1 MSSWNRSLVSLG
13 ILVFSTAAGAGEKLH
28 FVQGDLVTK
37 DPSSFEQMIPMNVS
51 RAESVSSENYVVQ
64 FKSAITEADKQW
76 LKKLKVE
83 VLQYIPDDAYLVS
96 SLKVP
101 VQTLLNNKRVNG
113 VVPFLSTWKVSP
125 QFAERSVFN
134 AEQREAVMIQAM
146 RDSDL
151 DAVVA
156 SLQAIPQVE
165 VKQASGRHI
174 IALSPKKD
182 LEQISTLEN
191 VLWIQP
197 VAQIDTMEFDI
208 LGKGKGKGKDKAP
221 KEPKEPK
228 EPKAPKAGGD
238 FSDLTGI
245 ETGTGIMKFDKAWER
260 GFTGKGQIV
269 AMADTGLDSGNKS
282 SLQQDF
288 ANVSKGYALG
298 MLSMDW
304 SDPMGHGTHV
314 AGSVMGS
321 GKASKGLLKGGAYGA
336 EMIAEGMW
344 STLFD
349 NLTVPPELKKLFEPI
364 YQDGARI
371 HTNSWGNGDP
381 KAYGVYDG
389 MAQQVDEFMWNNPEL
404 LVIFAAGNSGVD
416 NDKDG
421 RVDEGQVSSPGTAK
435 NALTVG
441 ASENTVAKLGIQKKL
456 GELKDGKL
464 FPTPPLKDDTLSN
477 DANGIAAFSSR
488 GPTKDGRIKPD
499 VVAPGTNIISVCSQV
514 DGASKLWG
522 EYNKDYC
529 FSGGTSMSTPLTA
542 GAAAVAREY
551 VIKNHKIE
559 RPSAALVKAILM
571 GSAEDVFPGQYGEE
585 GKAKGQEILTP
596 APNVVEGYGRV
607 NMDNATNDDFIMKLV
622 DSTSG
627 VKGQEKFEI
636 EVKTNGSKTL
646 KVTLVYTDAP
656 GTPNAARTLVNNLDL
671 EVVADKTY
679 SSNSDKDNSEQIVLK
694 DLQKDT
700 VTVRVIG
707 KSIPR
712 GKDGK
717 QPFALIVSK

>member
-1 MSSWNRSLVSLG
+1 MSSWKRSLISLG
-13 ILVFSTAAGAGEKLH
+13 ALVISTSAFAGEKLR
-28 FVQGDLVTK
+28 FVQGELDTK
-37 DPSSFEQMIPMNVS
+37 DASSFEQMVPMNVP
-51 RAESVSSENYVVQ
+51 RNESVSSQNYVVQ

-96 SLKVP
+96 NVKVAI
-101 VQTLLNNKRVNG
+101 QTLQSNPRVNG
-113 VVPFLSTWKVSP
+113 VVPFLSTWKISP
-125 QFAERSVFN
+125 QFDERSVFN
-134 AEQREAVMIQAM
+134 AEQREAVLIQVL
-146 RDSDL
+146 RESDL
-151 DAVVA
+151 QNVVQIL
-156 SLQAIPQVE
+156 SSIPQVE
-165 VKQASGRHI
+165 VKESSGRYI
-174 IALSPKKD
+174 VALSPKKD
-182 LEQISTLEN
+182 LERISTLEN

-197 VAQIDTMEFDI
+197 VPQVDTMEFDVF
-208 LGKGKGKGKDKAP
+208 GKGKGGKKKTPPKKGPKAP
-221 KEPKEPK
+221 KEDK
-228 EPKAPKAGGD
+228 GGD
-238 FSDLTGI
+238 YTDLNGG

-269 AMADTGLDSGNKS
+269 AMADTGLDSGELS
-282 SLQQDF
+282 SMHQDF
-288 ANVSKGYALG
+288 KNVPKGYALG

-321 GKASKGLLKGGAYGA
+321 GKASKSLLKGGAHGA
-336 EMIAEGMW
+336 ELIAEGMW
-344 STLFD
+344 SSLFE
-349 NLTVPPELKKLFEPI
+349 NLTVPPELKKLFEPV
-364 YQDGARI
+364 YKDGARI

-389 MAQQVDEFMWNNPEL
+389 MSQQVDEYMWNNPEM

-441 ASENTVAKLGIQKKL
+441 ASENVVAKMGIQKKL

-464 FPTPPLKDDTLSN
+464 FPAAPLKDDTLSN

-499 VVAPGTNIISVCSQV
+499 VVAPGTNILSVCSQV
-514 DGASKLWG
+514 EGASKLWG
-522 EYNKDYC
+522 AYNTDYC

-542 GAAAVAREY
+542 GAAAVAREFL
-551 VIKNHKIE
+551 VKKQKIE
-559 RPSAALVKAILM
+559 RPSAALVKGILM
-571 GSAEDVFPGQYGEE
+571 NSADDVFPGQYGNE
-585 GKAKGQEILTP
+585 GKTAGQEILTA

-607 NMDNATNDDFIMKLV
+607 NVDNATNEEFFLKVV
-622 DSTSG
+622 DNTEG
-627 VKGQEKFEI
+627 VKGDDKYEVEI
-636 EVKTNGSKTL
+636 DTKDVKTL

-671 EVVADKTY
+671 EVEAGKTV
-679 SSNSDKDNSEQIVLK
+679 SSNSEKDNSEQIVIKELAQDK
-694 DLQKDT
+694 VK
-700 VTVRVIG
+700 VRVIG

-717 QPFALIVSK
+717 QPFALIVSH